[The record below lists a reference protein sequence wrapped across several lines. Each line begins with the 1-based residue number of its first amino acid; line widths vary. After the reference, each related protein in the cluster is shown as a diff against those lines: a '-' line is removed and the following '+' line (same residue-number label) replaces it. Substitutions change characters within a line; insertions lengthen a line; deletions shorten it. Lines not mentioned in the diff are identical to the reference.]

1 MGAGIK
7 NALHLES
14 AFFFDMTC
22 NEIFK
27 YLENWAPKEIA
38 WKNDNVGLQVGSASR
53 EVENIILCLEVNMQ
67 VIEQA
72 IKKKC
77 NLIIS
82 HHPLIFHPLK
92 KIDVGR
98 NKDSV
103 IIEKL
108 IKNDI
113 TLYSAHTNLD
123 FTKDGVSFEL
133 AKKLKLQNIKFLANL
148 PSNQF
153 KLTVFVPEK
162 SLEKVSEAMF
172 NAGGGN
178 IGKYS
183 QCSFRLKGEGTF
195 LGSEKSKPVVGEKN
209 KAEKVEEVRL
219 EIVVNSYDLKN
230 VISAM
235 LKAHPYEEP
244 AYDVYPLSNSGTN
257 TGAGAIG
264 ELKEAMDQRTFLKY
278 VSDSINARNLR
289 FTEGKKT
296 KIKKVAVCGG
306 SGSDMISTSISE
318 GADAFITADIKYHT
332 FHDAKDEILLID
344 AGHYETEIHALDEVE
359 RRLKKYTGDK
369 SSIKIFKFSGST
381 NPVLFYNNNKEK

>member
-1 MGAGIK
+1 MK
-7 NALHLES
+7 
-14 AFFFDMTC
+14 C

-27 YLENWAPKEIA
+27 YLESWAPKEIA
-38 WKNDNVGLQVGSASR
+38 WKNDNVGLQVGSANR
-53 EVENIILCLEVNMQ
+53 KVENIILCLEVNMQ

-72 IKKKC
+72 VKKKC

-98 NKDSV
+98 NKDSA

-133 AKKLKLQNIKFLANL
+133 AKKLKLQNVKFLTNL

-153 KLTVFVPEK
+153 KLTVFVPES
-162 SLEKVSEAMF
+162 SLQKVSDAIF

-178 IGKYS
+178 IGEYS

-195 LGSEKSKPVVGEKN
+195 FGSEKSNPSVGEKN
-209 KAEKVEEVRL
+209 KTEKVEEVRL
-219 EIVVNSYDLKN
+219 EVLVNSYDLKN

-244 AYDVYPLSNSGTN
+244 AYDVYTLSNSGTN

-264 ELKEAMDQRTFLKY
+264 KLKEAMDQKTFLKY
-278 VSDSINARNLR
+278 VANSVNANNFR
-289 FTEGKKT
+289 FTEGKKS

-306 SGSDMISTSISE
+306 SGSDMISTAISE
-318 GADAFITADIKYHT
+318 GADAYITADIKYHT
-332 FHDAKDEILLID
+332 FHDAKDQILLID
-344 AGHYETEIHALDEVE
+344 AGHYETEIHSLDEVE
-359 RRLKKYTGDK
+359 KRLKGFIGGKPG
-369 SSIKIFKFSGST
+369 IRIFKFSGST
-381 NPVLFYNNNKEK
+381 NPISFYNN

>member
-7 NALHLES
+7 NALQLES

-27 YLENWAPKEIA
+27 YLESWAPKEIA

-53 EVENIILCLEVNMQ
+53 KVENIILCLEVNMQ

-98 NKDSV
+98 NKDSA

-133 AKKLKLQNIKFLANL
+133 AKKLKLQNIKFLADL
-148 PSNQF
+148 PTNQF
-153 KLTVFVPEK
+153 KLTVFVPEA
-162 SLEKVSEAMF
+162 SLQKVSDAIF
-172 NAGGGN
+172 DAGGGN
-178 IGKYS
+178 IGEYS
-183 QCSFRLKGEGTF
+183 QCSFRLRGEGTF
-195 LGSEKSKPVVGEKN
+195 LGSEKSNPAIGGKN

-219 EIVVNSYDLKN
+219 EVLVNSYDLKN

-244 AYDVYPLSNSGTN
+244 AYDIYTLSNSGTT

-264 ELKEAMDQRTFLKY
+264 ELKEAMDQRTFLQF
-278 VSDSINARNLR
+278 VSESINAKNFR
-289 FTEGKKT
+289 FTEGKKS
-296 KIKKVAVCGG
+296 KIKKIAVCGG
-306 SGSDMISTSISE
+306 SGSDMIFTAISE
-318 GADAFITADIKYHT
+318 GADAYITADIKYHA
-332 FHDAKDEILLID
+332 FHDAKDQILLID
-344 AGHYETEIHALDEVE
+344 AGHYETEIHSLDEVE
-359 RRLKKYTGDK
+359 KKLKNFTGGK
-369 SSIKIFKFSGST
+369 SGIKIFKFSGST
-381 NPVLFYNNNKEK
+381 NPVLFYNN

>member
-98 NKDSV
+98 NKDSA

-133 AKKLKLQNIKFLANL
+133 AKKLKLQNIKFLTNFS
-148 PSNQF
+148 SNQF
-153 KLTVFVPEK
+153 KLTVFVPES
-162 SLEKVSEAMF
+162 SLQEVSDAIF

-178 IGKYS
+178 IGEYS

-195 LGSEKSKPVVGEKN
+195 LGSEKSNPAVGEKN
-209 KAEKVEEVRL
+209 KAEKIEEVRL
-219 EIVVNSYDLKN
+219 EVLVNSYDLKN

-235 LKAHPYEEP
+235 LKVHPYEKP
-244 AYDVYPLSNSGTN
+244 AYDIYTLSNSGTN

-264 ELKEAMDQRTFLKY
+264 GLKEAMDQKSFLKY
-278 VSDSINARNLR
+278 VSTSINAANLR
-289 FTEGKKT
+289 FTEGKKA

-306 SGSDMISTSISE
+306 SGSDMISTAISE
-318 GADAFITADIKYHT
+318 GADAYITADMKYHA
-332 FHDAKDEILLID
+332 FHDAKDQILLVD
-344 AGHYETEIHALDEVE
+344 AGHYETEIHSLDEVE
-359 RRLKKYTGDK
+359 KRLTEFTG
-369 SSIKIFKFSGST
+369 SQSGIKVFKFSGST
-381 NPVLFYNNNKEK
+381 NPILFYNN